1 MNVIVTGA
9 TGLVGRFVVE
19 KLVELGSFT
28 VIAQSRNL
36 SDLRLLSL
44 NISYMEFDLLNVNV
58 VQEMTAVAPALIVHC
73 AAQIPIGAINDQNA
87 AQINRK
93 IDQNILNV
101 AQRSGAKVV
110 FISSSA
116 VYEDVTLPWKESLR
130 VSPRS
135 MYAKEKLFSESYFSE
150 LTNPGISLRITS
162 PYGGFENAARNVM
175 YKFVHA
181 AIANQQ
187 LTLYGSGMRCQNFIF
202 AGDIADALV
211 LVILKIKKCSRIA
224 GIFNIASDSSIT
236 MLDLATSIV
245 QLVGKGE
252 IVYSSSVD
260 ADEHFKSEIDIDK
273 ARQMLGWAPSTNLM
287 NGIQS
292 LIDTIEV

>member
-1 MNVIVTGA
+1 
-9 TGLVGRFVVE
+9 
-19 KLVELGSFT
+19 
-28 VIAQSRNL
+28 
-36 SDLRLLSL
+36 
-44 NISYMEFDLLNVNV
+44 MEFDLLNVNV
-58 VQEMTAVAPALIVHC
+58 VQEMTAVAPAVIVHC
-73 AAQIPIGAINDQNA
+73 AAQIPIGAISDQDA

-116 VYEDVTLPWKESLR
+116 IYEDVVLPWEESLP

-135 MYAKEKLFSESYFSE
+135 MYAKEKLSSESYFSG
-150 LTNPGISLRITS
+150 LTKPGISLRITS
-162 PYGGFENAARNVM
+162 PYGGFENAGRNVL

-181 AIANQQ
+181 AISNQQ
-187 LTLYGSGMRCQNFIF
+187 LPLYGSGKRCQNFIF
-202 AGDIADALV
+202 AGDIADAV
-211 LVILKIKKCSRIA
+211 ALVILEIKKCSSIA
-224 GIFNIASDSSIT
+224 GIFNIASDSSIN
-236 MLDLATSIV
+236 MMDLATIIV

-260 ADEHFKSEIDIDK
+260 ADDHFKSEIDIGK
-273 ARQMLGWAPSTNLM
+273 ARQMLGWAPSTKLM

-292 LIDTIEV
+292 LIDTMEV